1 MLGTNDILEMHWE
14 GEQKFAK
21 DYKDMVQRFMK
32 LPSKPKIYL
41 MIPHPLY
48 KESYDNKPL
57 KLEVNDEVL
66 PRVIPEIAK
75 DLGLKKRHVIN
86 LYELLGGK
94 DRSEYELFCDGQSCD
109 HVHPTPSRVENIR
122 PYRAAA
128 VASAT
133 CPRAETGGGVGSLS
147 GPSYLGTKRASCREL
162 SCRST
167 P

>member
-41 MIPHPLY
+41 MIPPPLY

-94 DRSEYELFCDGQSCD
+94 DRSEYELFCDDQSCD
-109 HVHPTPSRVENIR
+109 HVHPNHSGNSVI
-122 PYRAAA
+122 
-128 VASAT
+128 ASAVFG
-133 CPRAETGGGVGSLS
+133 ALF
-147 GPSYLGTKRASCREL
+147 GPIMNV
-162 SCRST
+162 RST
-167 P
+167 